1 MSSDQGPI
9 PPQDQAP
16 VPPPLP
22 AQPRRNPALAV
33 LMVLIGIILLLPG
46 VCAAFFAFGMKGGGD
61 SGLAG
66 LWMICFLISAG
77 GIALIVKAF
86 R

>member
-9 PPQDQAP
+9 PPHGQP
-16 VPPPLP
+16 PEPPPP
-22 AQPRRNPALAV
+22 SAPPRRNPALTV
-33 LMVLIGIILLLPG
+33 LMILIGIILLLPG
-46 VCAAFFAFGMKGGGD
+46 VCAAVFAVGMRGGD

-77 GIALIVKAF
+77 GIALIVNAV

>member
-1 MSSDQGPI
+1 MI
-9 PPQDQAP
+9 
-16 VPPPLP
+16 
-22 AQPRRNPALAV
+22 
-33 LMVLIGIILLLPG
+33 LIGIILLLPG
-46 VCAAFFAFGMKGGGD
+46 VCAAVFAVGMRGGD

-77 GIALIVKAF
+77 GIALIVKAV

>member
-1 MSSDQGPI
+1 MSSDQGPV
-9 PPQDQAP
+9 PPQDQASA
-16 VPPPLP
+16 PPPPP
-22 AQPRRNPALAV
+22 AQPRRNPALTV
-33 LMVLIGIILLLPG
+33 LMILIGIILLLPG
-46 VCAAFFAFGMKGGGD
+46 VCAAFFVIGMKGGD
-61 SGLAG
+61 SALTG